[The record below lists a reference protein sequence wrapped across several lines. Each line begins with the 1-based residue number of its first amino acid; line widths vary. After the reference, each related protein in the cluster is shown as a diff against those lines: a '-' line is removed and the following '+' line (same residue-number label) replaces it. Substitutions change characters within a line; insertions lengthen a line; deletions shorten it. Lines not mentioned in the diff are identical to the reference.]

1 MLRSFLILATLVTCG
16 SLKVSNRPQQSREIS
31 PLPRRAALALPLAA
45 LPLLTNAGAALLTN
59 SPAPALAEEQRD
71 LQYRSGEDTKFA
83 TQPGLQGK
91 DYGKSSMSYSD
102 FTKTRSGLLFKD
114 GKAGGGKTPKKGD
127 RVVVDW
133 TGYTIGYFGRPFE
146 KKAGLK
152 GGDFAGERDYSRFV
166 VGKGEVVPALEEG
179 VLGVR
184 EGGVRQIIF
193 PPELGYPMV
202 GDQRDGKMADPSH
215 DRVGPKPTSFSGSRA
230 LDFVL
235 TSKSDNVDKTLLL
248 NVKVVR
254 VDKPG
259 GRYKF

>member
-1 MLRSFLILATLVTCG
+1 MLRCLVALALVHACG
-16 SLKVSNRPQQSREIS
+16 SLQVATASPRPREVA
-31 PLPRRAALALPLAA
+31 PLPRRAALTLPLAA
-45 LPLLTNAGAALLTN
+45 LPALLGTTPLLAT
-59 SPAPALAEEQRD
+59 SPALAEEQRD

-146 KKAGLK
+146 TKKLQELDEKDGA
-152 GGDFAGERDYSRFV
+152 YTRFE
-166 VGKGEVVPALEEG
+166 VGKGEVIPGLEEA
-179 VLGVR
+179 VLGMA
-184 EGGVRQIIF
+184 EGGVRQIVV
-193 PPELGYPMV
+193 PPEIGYP
-202 GDQRDGKMADPSH
+202 DSDPSH
-215 DRVGPKPTSFSGSRA
+215 ERVGPKPSTFSGQRA

-235 TSKSDNVDKTLLL
+235 QNQQLIDKTLLF
-248 NVKVVR
+248 NVKLVR
-254 VDKPG
+254 VDA
-259 GRYKF
+259 R